1 MGSYMYAVIHRDT
14 DWPDGFEEILWLSKR
29 LKLYGYTVNLAAKM
43 FASHDGPQYKVS
55 IVKWEHSLFRSAPR
69 REEIGTYEDKA
80 EATNMI
86 RFLLN
91 VVDKQ
96 IKERN

>member
-1 MGSYMYAVIHRDT
+1 MVYAVIHKDT
-14 DWPDGFEEILWLSKR
+14 DWPDGFEEILWLGNR
-29 LKLYGYTVNLAAKM
+29 LKHYGYTVNLAAKVL
-43 FASHDGPQYKVS
+43 ASHDGPQYKVS
-55 IVKWEHSLFRSAPR
+55 IIKWEHSNSHDVR

-91 VVDKQ
+91 VVDKR
-96 IKERN
+96 IKERD